1 MRNTFRI
8 HEATVKLLTLSN
20 EFIFDGRAAVL
31 FLLDRAVKFKPVMR
45 EPREFQFVVYF
56 CF

>member
-1 MRNTFRI
+1 MGNTFRI